1 MSIFRYCF
9 ESRTDF
15 STPVRDHSFMLRS
28 FPLVDARQ
36 TLLDSRL
43 RISPQP
49 DSLSSG
55 HDCWGARIDYGFQ
68 GEAHSSFS
76 YVSEGTVKVIPY
88 PIADK
93 SPSTLFLMESR
104 MTVFA
109 AEMASLIPEMRG
121 TSYEKALEI
130 SSRVKSAM
138 SYVKNVTSAETTA
151 ARAFSLRQGV
161 CQDYAHIMIS
171 VCRES
176 GIPARYVCGMIPGEG
191 ETHAWVEIWSD
202 GAWHGLDPTA
212 GKICDD
218 RYIAIA
224 KGRDAGDCPVV
235 RGIFKGCAVQSTRT
249 ISSVEQSE
257 Q

>member
-1 MSIFRYCF
+1 MSKFRYSF

-15 STPVRDHSFMLRS
+15 STPVKDHSFMLRS

-36 TLLDSRL
+36 TLLESSL
-43 RISPQP
+43 QIIPQP
-49 DSLSSG
+49 DSMSSG

-68 GEAHSSFS
+68 GAAHSSFS
-76 YVSEGTVKVIPY
+76 YVSEGTVVVVSY
-88 PIADK
+88 PIADDV
-93 SPSTLFLMESR
+93 PSRLFSMASR
-104 MTVFA
+104 MTVYDVG
-109 AEMASLIPEMRG
+109 MASLLPEKDG
-121 TSYEKALEI
+121 TPYERALEI
-130 SSRVKSAM
+130 SSRVRSAM

-151 ARAFSLRQGV
+151 ARAFSLRKGV
-161 CQDYAHIMIS
+161 CQDYAHVMIS

-191 ETHAWVEIWSD
+191 ETHAWVEVWSD
-202 GAWHGLDPTA
+202 GSWYGLDPTA
-212 GKICDD
+212 GKVCDD

-224 KGRDAGDCPVV
+224 KGRDAGDCPVI
-235 RGIFKGCAVQSTRT
+235 RGIFKGCAVQSTTT